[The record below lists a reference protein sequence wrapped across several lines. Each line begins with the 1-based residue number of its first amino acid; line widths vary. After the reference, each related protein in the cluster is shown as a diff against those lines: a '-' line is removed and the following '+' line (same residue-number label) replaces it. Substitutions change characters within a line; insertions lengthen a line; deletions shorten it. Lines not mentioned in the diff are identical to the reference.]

1 LRVKK
6 RAMRNRVV
14 RSWRKY
20 KKNALRVEGKGSRGV
35 GEGGGAPVWSRLRRR
50 CED

>member
-1 LRVKK
+1 
-6 RAMRNRVV
+6 MRKRVV

-20 KKNALRVEGKGSRGV
+20 KTDALRVEGKGSRRV
-35 GEGGGAPVWSRLRRR
+35 GEDGGAPVWSRLRRR